1 MAVSDRRFFFRMETH
16 ASASYSGKTS
26 WQ

>member
-1 MAVSDRRFFFRMETH
+1 MAVSDRRFFFKMTTH
-16 ASASYSGKTS
+16 AGAFYSGNTA